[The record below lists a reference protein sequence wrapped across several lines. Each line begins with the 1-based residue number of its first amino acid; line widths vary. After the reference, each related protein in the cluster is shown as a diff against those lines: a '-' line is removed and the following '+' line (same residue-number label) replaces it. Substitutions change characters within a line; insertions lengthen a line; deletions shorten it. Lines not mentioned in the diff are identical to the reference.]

1 MSKQVSGSKK
11 TSINS
16 LTVILPN
23 YAKISKLIEHK
34 MRENVDSVKEV
45 SAELFCIMW
54 RKKSAMLLLHKVK

>member
-1 MSKQVSGSKK
+1 
-11 TSINS
+11 
-16 LTVILPN
+16 
-23 YAKISKLIEHK
+23 